1 MKIRVI
7 YVGKISPL
15 FTEAVELYKERIS
28 HYEKLEMIEIRQAK
42 KLPQNKVIRN
52 EGESI
57 LATLGDEET
66 VVALT
71 EEGRRFSSIGFAK
84 WLADARLVAQPV
96 SFVIGG
102 AYGLSNDVKLRSDL
116 ALSLSSMTTQH
127 DIALLI
133 LMEQLYR
140 ASTILRGEEY
150 HK

>member
-7 YVGKISPL
+7 HVGKISPL
-15 FTEAVELYKERIS
+15 LKEAIELYEKRLS
-28 HYEKLEMIEIRQAK
+28 NYETLETIEVRQVK
-42 KLPQNKVIRN
+42 KLPQDKTVKK
-52 EGESI
+52 EGANI
-57 LATLGDEET
+57 LAILDDEET

-84 WLADARLVAQPV
+84 WLADARIVGQQV

-102 AYGLSNDVKLRSDL
+102 AFGLSNDVKLRSDL
-116 ALSLSSMTTQH
+116 ALSISSMTTQH
-127 DIALLI
+127 DIALLV